1 MISIF
6 DRNNFYIYFRKEEFV
21 TVVFFKQNSI
31 EFVGHAKQSEV
42 CHGISAVGNMVANYL
57 EDHQQCKVVRKDGH
71 MLIYDINDTDLMDN
85 PLIEA
90 LKTAL
95 KDIQTEYP
103 DNLEIKYV

>member
-1 MISIF
+1 M
-6 DRNNFYIYFRKEEFV
+6 
-21 TVVFFKQNSI
+21 TVVTFEQNSI
-31 EFVGHAKQSEV
+31 EFVGHAKDAVV

-57 EDHQQCKVVRKDGH
+57 EDKKQGKVVRDNGY
-71 MLIYDINDTDLMDN
+71 MLIYDIKDAVLVDN

-103 DNLEIKYV
+103 DNLEIKYL